1 MKRISFFIK
10 KEKLVLFCTS
20 KKITLQ
26 YINSQNS
33 YNMPLQKHIKLLSFL
48 ILLAVGSIAEVHS
61 EKLIHPI
68 PTDSTR
74 TNYVSENQIPLTD
87 SIINYGKL
95 FMNTRYRHGSSSS
108 TGFDCSGFTSFV
120 YRNFGYNLSHSS
132 SEQANQVGTIDRC
145 ELKTGDLVFFAGR
158 RKSKRVGHVGI
169 VVSADQDGRFN
180 FIHASTQ
187 NGVIISSSEEPY
199 YLQRYIKAGRVIT
212 DNHLVAVAPVV
223 SNQEN
228 KSFDYVSGTQMLPV
242 TTQVR
247 QITKLIP
254 AEYHR
259 VKKGETLSTI
269 AHKYGMT
276 LAELKRKN
284 NIKGN
289 KINPKQRIKIKDAES
304 VMLAESI
311 QPQTEEK
318 KVELANNQTN
328 SVETKVVEPKLAV
341 NQFKTEH
348 IVQKGETLFGI
359 SKLYNM
365 TVDELKRLNNMVAGK
380 IRYGQKLILTKSV
393 QEPKPVEP
401 VKAET
406 APVQEVSSKPTVHN
420 VTSGETLFSIAK
432 KYDISVADLKKIN
445 HLTTNKIKFGQKLKL
460 VQSSEPKEKTP
471 SEKAPKLIHHKV
483 KSGESFYSIAK
494 TYGCKVEELKNWNK
508 KSGSKIK
515 AGEKLIVYQKAD

>member
-1 MKRISFFIK
+1 
-10 KEKLVLFCTS
+10 
-20 KKITLQ
+20 
-26 YINSQNS
+26 
-33 YNMPLQKHIKLLSFL
+33 MPLQKHIQLLSL
-48 ILLAVGSIAEVHS
+48 ILILALSSITKVHS

-87 SIINYGKL
+87 SIINYGKIFL
-95 FMNTRYRHGSSSS
+95 NTRYRHGSSSS

-120 YRNFGYNLSHSS
+120 YRNFGYNLSRSS
-132 SEQANQVGTIDRC
+132 SEQANQVGWIDR
-145 ELKTGDLVFFAGR
+145 LKLKIGDLVFFSGR
-158 RKSKRVGHVGI
+158 RKSKKVGHVGI

-212 DNHLVAVAPVV
+212 DNHLVAVAPAV
-223 SNQEN
+223 SFSEN
-228 KSFDYVSGTQMLPV
+228 KSNDNVSGNQNSPA
-242 TTQVR
+242 TTQVKH
-247 QITKLIP
+247 ITKLIP

-259 VKKGETLSTI
+259 VRKGETLSSI

-304 VMLAESI
+304 ILLTETI
-311 QPQTEEK
+311 PPQTDVKPVDAAE
-318 KVELANNQTN
+318 NQIKST
-328 SVETKVVEPKLAV
+328 ETKVVEPELAV
-341 NQFKTEH
+341 NQPKPDPKTEH

-359 SKLYNM
+359 SKLYNI
-365 TVDELKRLNNMVAGK
+365 TVDELKKLNNIVAGK
-380 IRYGQKLILTKSV
+380 IRYGQKLILNKSV
-393 QEPKPVEP
+393 QEPKPVELA
-401 VKAET
+401 KAET
-406 APVQEVSSKPTVHN
+406 VPVQEVISKPTVHN
-420 VTSGETLFSIAK
+420 VTSGETLFSIAR
-432 KYDISVADLKKIN
+432 KYDVSVADLKKIN
-445 HLTTNKIKFGQKLKL
+445 RLTTNKIKFGQKLKL
-460 VQSSEPKEKTP
+460 VQSSEPKEKSP
-471 SEKAPKLIHHKV
+471 SEKAEKAPKLIHHKV
-483 KSGESFYSIAK
+483 KSGESFYTIAK
-494 TYGCKVEELKNWNK
+494 TFGCKVEELKEWNN